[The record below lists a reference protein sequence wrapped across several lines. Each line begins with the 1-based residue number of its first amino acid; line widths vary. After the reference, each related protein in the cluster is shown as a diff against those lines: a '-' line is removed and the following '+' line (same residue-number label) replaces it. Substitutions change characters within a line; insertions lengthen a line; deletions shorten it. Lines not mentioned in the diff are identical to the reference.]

1 MHSLDLLAVPLSSWT
16 AWRTWRL
23 KPAILAHLM
32 RCHSRNRKLL
42 RGVEHCFMRANGSTP
57 SLRQLQE
64 PGAASAL
71 AACLAS
77 SRGRGHAEAWN
88 DSGRVCE
95 RKLESRWKFASRPQC
110 LCVPLTR
117 CPISRTREAP
127 YRYRY
132 ACFGVTGQSPLL
144 GTGSREHR
152 PAMAFSIFAPPGAP
166 LKLALVWNLGRYSAV
181 QTTCICCH
189 YQLSALLRATTK
201 RKGQKSSFS
210 SRRGGL
216 WLTRHCTTARTW
228 LW

>member
-1 MHSLDLLAVPLSSWT
+1 VSGSLSHA
-16 AWRTWRL
+16 
-23 KPAILAHLM
+23 
-32 RCHSRNRKLL
+32 
-42 RGVEHCFMRANGSTP
+42 GSLP
-57 SLRQLQE
+57 PVL
-64 PGAASAL
+64 
-71 AACLAS
+71 
-77 SRGRGHAEAWN
+77 
-88 DSGRVCE
+88 V
-95 RKLESRWKFASRPQC
+95 
-110 LCVPLTR
+110 CVPLTR

-152 PAMAFSIFAPPGAP
+152 PAMAFSIFAPGAP

-201 RKGQKSSFS
+201 RKGQKCSFS

-216 WLTRHCTTARTW
+216 RLARHCTTARTW
-228 LW
+228 LWWQATSLMRETRCQCQQATQQFQVSRRCLASILPCQQVLITTSQP